1 MSPADFFRDWAR
13 RGAWLLTVAST
24 GAAIWLAVR
33 TVQAIRAVRSPAVPA
48 AASPT
53 SKPVP
58 ADWTGVNWDVLHAV
72 DAAGPTSD
80 GELAKRFRL
89 AGTFFEFTAMGSGL
103 RRAILDDAK
112 TGNQL
117 LLAEGDFTD
126 GVEVAQIMRDRV
138 TLRDS
143 SGRETV
149 LYLDFSDGAAKSGP
163 DGANGQDDA
172 KASTARFGGNR
183 VGERRWVFQRESLLG
198 YYQELR
204 DQPERLVLLFDS
216 LKPEYND
223 QGGITGYRLGAE
235 GEREFFDAVGL
246 QEGDVVRKV
255 NNVDMTNRRR
265 AEFFIKQ
272 FAENEASAFMIDV
285 EREGTTNRM
294 VYEVR

>member
-1 MSPADFFRDWAR
+1 MR
-13 RGAWLLTVAST
+13 RGVWLLTVASA
-24 GAAIWLAVR
+24 GAAVWLVLRTVPVLRAVR
-33 TVQAIRAVRSPAVPA
+33 TPPMPPTASAPAKPA
-48 AASPT
+48 
-53 SKPVP
+53 P
-58 ADWTGVNWDVLHAV
+58 ADWNGVDWAVLHAV
-72 DAAGPTSD
+72 DAAAPASD

-138 TLRDS
+138 TLREP

-149 LYLDFSDGAAKSGP
+149 LYLDFSDGSGGKGSEGATGGEDDSRAAT
-163 DGANGQDDA
+163 A
-172 KASTARFGGNR
+172 KFGGSR

-223 QGGITGYRLGAE
+223 QGGITGYRLGTE

-285 EREGTTNRM
+285 ERGGTTNRL